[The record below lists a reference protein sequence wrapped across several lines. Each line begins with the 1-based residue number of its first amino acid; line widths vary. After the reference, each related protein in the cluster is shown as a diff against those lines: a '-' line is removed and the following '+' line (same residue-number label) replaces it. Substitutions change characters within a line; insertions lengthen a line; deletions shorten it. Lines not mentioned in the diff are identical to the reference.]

1 MSPWL
6 CGRHRNHIFW
16 CGHGNVWPYSGG
28 MASAMMAAMGNF
40 DYRVVVMANGMMVA
54 MGNVD
59 DGVVVWPMGWRP
71 CRILTIGW

>member
-1 MSPWL
+1 
-6 CGRHRNHIFW
+6 
-16 CGHGNVWPYSGG
+16 